1 MAGWRHYGHWRA
13 TNGAVGGGI
22 SFFSRMFSGKAC
34 ILSLVLFSNP
44 HRSLRMA
51 KAKKTVSTKTGAK
64 IAKAVSASWKRMTPK
79 ARAARIKK
87 MHAWRKKK

>member
-1 MAGWRHYGHWRA
+1 MAP
-13 TNGAVGGGI
+13 
-22 SFFSRMFSGKAC
+22 K
-34 ILSLVLFSNP
+34 
-44 HRSLRMA
+44 
-51 KAKKTVSTKTGAK
+51 KAKKTVSSKTGAK